1 MVSMQANEYQT
12 LALITEF
19 TPDFVRLKDKDGND
33 RSPEHNML
41 VARAIHAQLGLAS
54 EVGEIADMLKKH
66 IIYSK
71 ELDLINLFEESG
83 DVTWYVA
90 LLLTAVKKTMQD
102 AFEKNIAK
110 LKLRFGD
117 KFTTDA
123 ATKRDL
129 AAERRVLEGK

>member
-1 MVSMQANEYQT
+1 MSITPNEYQT

-19 TPDFVRLKDKDGND
+19 TPDFVRLKDKDGVD

-41 VARAIHAQLGLAS
+41 VARAIHACLGLMS
-54 EVGEIADMLKKH
+54 ETGEIADALKKH

-71 ELDLINLFEESG
+71 ELDLINLMEESG
-83 DVTWYVA
+83 DVSWYQA
-90 LLLTAVKKTMQD
+90 LLLTAVKRTMEESM
-102 AFEKNIAK
+102 EKNIAK

-129 AAERRVLEGK
+129 AAERRVLEG

>member
-1 MVSMQANEYQT
+1 MTANEYQT

-19 TPDFVRLKDKDGND
+19 TPDFVRLKDKDGVD

-41 VARAIHAQLGLAS
+41 VARAIHACLGLMS
-54 EVGEIADMLKKH
+54 ETGEIADALKKH

-71 ELDLINLFEESG
+71 ELDLINLMEESG
-83 DVTWYVA
+83 DVSWYQA
-90 LLLTAVKKTMQD
+90 LLLTAVKKTMEESM
-102 AFEKNIAK
+102 EKNIAK

-129 AAERRVLEGK
+129 AAERKILES

>member
-1 MVSMQANEYQT
+1 MTPNEYQA
-12 LALITEF
+12 LALVTEF

-33 RSPEHNML
+33 RSPEHNYM
-41 VARAIHAQLGLAS
+41 VAQALHATLGLMS
-54 EVGEIADMLKKH
+54 EAGEIADALKKH

-71 ELDLINLFEESG
+71 DLDIINVMEESG
-83 DVTWYVA
+83 DLSWYQA
-90 LLLTAVKKTMQD
+90 LILHAVKKSMEESM
-102 AFEKNIAK
+102 EKNIAK

-129 AAERRVLEGK
+129 AAERRALEQ